1 MPPFAVCEQYP
12 GAFVHRDEEMHNTAD
27 GHIVDHQVAQ
37 FSVDKYTYALGDPAP
52 VWGPG
57 ETTTV
62 TLNVGRGVPLDSKA
76 RVSVEGYIGDE
87 LVGGIPF
94 EQVVPAASV
103 RAVYLPLV
111 IRSQD

>member
-1 MPPFAVCEQYP
+1 
-12 GAFVHRDEEMHNTAD
+12 MHNTAD
-27 GHIVDHQVAQ
+27 GHIVDHQVAL

-57 ETTTV
+57 EITTV
-62 TLNVGRGVPLDSKA
+62 TLTLNVGHGVPLDSKA
-76 RVSVEGYIGDE
+76 RVSVESYIGDE
-87 LVGGIPF
+87 LVGGILF